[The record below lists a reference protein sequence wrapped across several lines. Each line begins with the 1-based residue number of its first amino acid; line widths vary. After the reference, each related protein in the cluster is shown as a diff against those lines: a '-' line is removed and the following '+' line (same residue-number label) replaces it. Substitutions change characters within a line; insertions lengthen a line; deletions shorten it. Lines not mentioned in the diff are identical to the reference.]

1 MGVVRIDQFMF
12 KNGKKL
18 TFPVFDSRNIAYNV
32 TISADNWRNGFF
44 FAAATKYVGDNNY
57 SIDIH
62 GLPLHRENAWEDYAG
77 NLWYYE
83 INDYP
88 QNPDFYWTITL
99 NYGGRSENFNLPKK
113 ANNTNS
119 DFLCFTRHIFRMS
132 WETVLEFG
140 VQGSFAYAADW
151 NGFERNNQNVRYH
164 WSSRGSRG
172 TSVNWILT
180 NARQMMTLPNPFRVD
195 IYSTN
200 RGSGSASLTGTTFG
214 AQISAYGEGYTTDVD
229 PAKGTI
235 DTNDDGGI
243 SRKYVEGRGN
253 FDRTSDTIAVPSLP
267 TLSATK
273 TGFVTLYKP
282 SLSQIVQV
290 CEYLWGSVILNML
303 KNLLMNPMDLIIG
316 LGIVPVSAPASTTSA
331 PGVAEITVPVIMY
344 QYDSQYYE
352 YDCGTLKIEEFWGT
366 AFDYAPFTQI
376 QIYLPYVG
384 VRELNV
390 DEVMGQTIGVKYHID
405 LFGGGLMAYVTV
417 NGSIRYQF
425 SGNCMQ
431 QIPVN
436 AANFDNL
443 LQNLVNVAC
452 VVGSGIAAS
461 GAGAAASDAAA
472 IASRDAAGIARLD
485 YGMSAGAANAFGDVV
500 GAYQGAKAGMAAMS
514 EWESSHGM
522 QLMGCTL
529 DTVIN
534 SKPRIER
541 TGSMASTT
549 GQLSVQTPYLIIS
562 RAEQCLPDGYKH
574 YRGYPSNITA
584 RLGDLDGYT
593 EVEDIRINDLDATQP
608 ELVEIYQLLKKG
620 VII

>member
-1 MGVVRIDQFMF
+1 MGVVRIDELKF

-18 TFPVFDSRNIAYNV
+18 TFPVFDGRYITYNT
-32 TISADNWRNGFF
+32 TIKADSWRNGVFIVEAKKPYPTHDF
-44 FAAATKYVGDNNY
+44 DLTIGG
-57 SIDIH
+57 I
-62 GLPLHRENAWEDYAG
+62 PLHRANAWEDYSG
-77 NLWYYE
+77 GLWYYE

-88 QNPDFYWTITL
+88 SDPTHYWTVTVNL
-99 NYGGRSENFNLPKK
+99 GGYSATQNVPKTMT
-113 ANNTNS
+113 NTNS
-119 DFLCFTRHIFRMS
+119 NRTCWCLYLFRMS
-132 WETVLEFG
+132 WSNYIEL
-140 VQGSFAYAADW
+140 GSATTTYLNELGDYTST
-151 NGFERNNQNVRYH
+151 QS
-164 WSSRGSRG
+164 SSRYAWGARGSMFTG
-172 TSVNWILT
+172 VNWILA
-180 NARQMMTLPNPFRVD
+180 NAREVMTLANPFRVD
-195 IYSTN
+195 IYATN
-200 RGSGSASLTGTTFG
+200 RGSGSSSLNGSNVPTAVSNYG
-214 AQISAYGEGYTTDVD
+214 AGYETNVD
-229 PAKGTI
+229 PQKGTI

-243 SRKYVEGRGN
+243 SHKYTEGRGN
-253 FDRTSDTIAVPSLP
+253 FDRTSDSIAVPSLP

-282 SLSQIVQV
+282 SLSQLVQL
-290 CEYLWGSVILNML
+290 CEYLWGSIVLNML
-303 KNLLMNPMDLIIG
+303 RNLLMNPMDLIIG
-316 LGIVPVSAPASTTSA
+316 LGIVPVSAPASTTSS
-331 PGVAEITVPVIMY
+331 PGVAEITIPIIMN

-376 QIYLPYVG
+376 QVYLPYVG

-443 LQNLVNVAC
+443 LQNLVSVAC

-472 IASRDAAGIARLD
+472 IASRDATGIARLD
-485 YGMSAGAANAFGDVV
+485 YGMSAGAANAFGDAV
-500 GAYQGAKAGMAAMS
+500 GAYQGARAGMAAMS

-562 RAEQCLPDGYKH
+562 RAEQCLPEGYKH

>member
-1 MGVVRIDQFMF
+1 MGVIRIDELIF

-18 TFPVFDSRNIAYNV
+18 SFPVFDNRNIAYNT

-44 FAAATKYVGDNNY
+44 FAAATKYVGDTNY
-57 SIDIH
+57 AIDIH
-62 GLPLHRENAWEDYAG
+62 GLPLHRENAWEDYAN

-88 QNPDFYWTITL
+88 QNPDYYWTITL
-99 NYGGRSENFNLPKK
+99 NYGGRSESFQIPKK

-119 DFLCFTRHIFRMS
+119 DFQCFTRHIFRMS
-132 WETVLEFG
+132 WESVMEVG
-140 VQGSFAYAADW
+140 VQGSFAYGADW
-151 NGFERNNQNVRYH
+151 DGFERNNQNVRYH
-164 WSSRGSRG
+164 WSARGGRG
-172 TSVNWILT
+172 TNVNWILT

-195 IYSTN
+195 IYATN
-200 RGSGSASLTGTTFG
+200 RGSGNSSLGGTTFG
-214 AQISAYGEGYTTDVD
+214 AQVTAYGEGYVTDVD
-229 PAKGTI
+229 PQRGSI
-235 DTNDDGGI
+235 DTNDAGGT
-243 SRKYVEGRGN
+243 SKKYVEGRGN
-253 FDRTSDTIAVPSLP
+253 FDRTSDTIAVPNLP

-282 SLSQIVQV
+282 SLSQLVQL

-303 KNLLMNPMDLIIG
+303 RNILMNPMDLIIG

-331 PGVAEITVPVIMY
+331 PGVAEITIPVVMY

-366 AFDYAPFTQI
+366 AFDYAPYTQI

-443 LQNLVNVAC
+443 LQNLVSVAC
-452 VVGSGIAAS
+452 VVGSGIAMGGAPAIEAAS
-461 GAGAAASDAAA
+461 VAAEEAAAAKYGSTVVGAGELS
-472 IASRDAAGIARLD
+472 IGEQ
-485 YGMSAGAANAFGDVV
+485 MSAGMG
-500 GAYQGAKAGMAAMS
+500 GMKEWAG
-514 EWESSHGM
+514 SHGN

-529 DTVIN
+529 AGVLG

-562 RAEQCLPDGYKH
+562 RAEQSLPEDYKH

-584 RLGDLDGYT
+584 RLGSLDGYT

>member
-1 MGVVRIDQFMF
+1 MGVVRIDELKF

-18 TFPVFDSRNIAYNV
+18 TFPVFDGRNITYNT
-32 TISADNWRNGFF
+32 TINANNWRNGIFIVV
-44 FAAATKYVGDNNY
+44 AKKAYPETNY
-57 SIDIH
+57 DLQIA
-62 GLPLHRENAWEDYAG
+62 GMPLHRANAWEDYSG
-77 NLWYYE
+77 GLWYYE

-88 QNPDFYWTITL
+88 QDPTNYWTITM
-99 NYGGRSENFNLPKK
+99 NFGGYSTNRRFPKK
-113 ANNTNS
+113 SSYQNS
-119 DFLCFTRHIFRMS
+119 DFQCSCYFLYRMS
-132 WETVLEFG
+132 WANVIEIGAINDTLAYVDNFG
-140 VQGSFAYAADW
+140 SYTSTQS
-151 NGFERNNQNVRYH
+151 
-164 WSSRGSRG
+164 SSRYNWSTRGSTF
-172 TSVNWILT
+172 TSVNWLLG
-180 NARQMMTLPNPFRVD
+180 NGRELMTLPNPFRVD
-195 IYSTN
+195 LYATN
-200 RGSGSASLTGTTFG
+200 RGSGSSQIGG
-214 AQISAYGEGYTTDVD
+214 ANIPTPVSNYGEGYSTNVD
-229 PAKGTI
+229 PQKGTI

-243 SRKYVEGRGN
+243 SRKYTEGRGN
-253 FDRTSDTIAVPSLP
+253 FDRTSDTISVPALP

-282 SLSQIVQV
+282 SLSQLVQL

-303 KNLLMNPMDLIIG
+303 RNLLMNPMDLIIG
-316 LGIVPVSAPASTTSA
+316 LGIVPVSAPASTSSA
-331 PGVAEITVPVIMY
+331 PGVAEITIPIIMN

-366 AFDYAPFTQI
+366 AFDYAPYTQI

-443 LQNLVNVAC
+443 LQNLVSVAC
-452 VVGSGIAAS
+452 VVGSGIAMGGAPAIEAAS
-461 GAGAAASDAAA
+461 VAAEEAAAVKYGSTVVGAGELS
-472 IASRDAAGIARLD
+472 IGEQ
-485 YGMSAGAANAFGDVV
+485 MSAGMG
-500 GAYQGAKAGMAAMS
+500 GMKEWAG
-514 EWESSHGM
+514 SHGN

-529 DTVIN
+529 GGVLG

-562 RAEQCLPDGYKH
+562 RAEQSLPEGYKH

-593 EVEDIRINDLDATQP
+593 EIEDIRINDLDATQP

>member
-1 MGVVRIDQFMF
+1 MGVVRIDELKF
-12 KNGKKL
+12 KNGKKI
-18 TFPVFDSRNIAYNV
+18 TFPVFDNRYLTYNNTV
-32 TISADNWRNGFF
+32 VADNWRNGFF
-44 FAAATKYVGDNNY
+44 CMYAIKYVGENNY
-57 SIDIH
+57 TIAIH
-62 GLPLHRENAWEDYAG
+62 GLPLHRANAWEDYAG

-83 INDYP
+83 INDLPSDPTHY
-88 QNPDFYWTITL
+88 YAVTI
-99 NYGGRSENFNLPKK
+99 NFGGHSETQNLPKM

-119 DFLCFTRHIFRMS
+119 DFQCTMYWMCRMS
-132 WETVLEFG
+132 WANRIEYGLATG
-140 VQGSFAYAADW
+140 NYI
-151 NGFERNNQNVRYH
+151 NGYDGFPRNNQNTRYS
-164 WSSRGSRG
+164 WQQRGSVF
-172 TSVNWILT
+172 TSVNWLLA
-180 NARQMMTLPNPFRVD
+180 NARELMNLPNPFRVD
-195 IYSTN
+195 IYATN
-200 RGSGSASLTGTTFG
+200 RGSGSSQIGG
-214 AQISAYGEGYTTDVD
+214 ATIGPDVSSYGEGYETNVD
-229 PAKGTI
+229 PQKGTI

-243 SRKYVEGRGN
+243 SHKYTEGRGN
-253 FDRTSDTIAVPSLP
+253 FDRTSDTIAVPALP

-282 SLSQIVQV
+282 SLSQLVQL
-290 CEYLWGSVILNML
+290 CEYLWGSIVLNML
-303 KNLLMNPMDLIIG
+303 RNLLMNPMDLIIG
-316 LGIVPVSAPASTTSA
+316 LGIVPVSAPASTTSS
-331 PGVAEITVPVIMY
+331 PGVAEITIPIIMN

-500 GAYQGAKAGMAAMS
+500 GAYQGARAGMAAMS

-562 RAEQCLPDGYKH
+562 RAEQCLPEGYKH

>member
-1 MGVVRIDQFMF
+1 MGVVRIDELKF

-18 TFPVFDSRNIAYNV
+18 SFPVFDGRNLAYNNTV
-32 TISADNWRNGFF
+32 SADNWRNGFF
-44 FAAATKYVGDNNY
+44 CAYAIKYVGETNY
-57 SIDIH
+57 TIGIH
-62 GLPLHRENAWEDYAG
+62 GLPLHRANAWEDYAG

-88 QNPDFYWTITL
+88 SDPTHYYTITM
-99 NYGGRSENFNLPKK
+99 NYGGRSEQMNLPKM
-113 ANNTNS
+113 ANHTNS
-119 DFLCFTRHIFRMS
+119 DFACTIYYLCRMS
-132 WETVLEFG
+132 WGNQLEVG
-140 VQGSFAYAADW
+140 IGSGNYINGY
-151 NGFERNNQNVRYH
+151 NGFERNNQNARYS
-164 WSSRGSRG
+164 WQLRGSRWTG
-172 TSVNWILT
+172 VNWMML
-180 NARQMMTLPNPFRVD
+180 NAREMMTLPNPFRVD
-195 IYSTN
+195 LYATN
-200 RGSGSASLTGTTFG
+200 RGSGGSQIAGTTFG
-214 AQISAYGEGYTTDVD
+214 PNVSSYGEGYETNVD
-229 PAKGTI
+229 PQKGTI

-243 SRKYVEGRGN
+243 SHKYTEGRGN
-253 FDRTSDTIAVPSLP
+253 FDRTSDTISVPALP

-282 SLSQIVQV
+282 SLSQLVQL
-290 CEYLWGSVILNML
+290 CEYLWGSIILNML
-303 KNLLMNPMDLIIG
+303 RNLLMNPMDLIIG
-316 LGIVPVSAPASTTSA
+316 LGIVPVSAPASTSSA
-331 PGVAEITVPVIMY
+331 PGVAEITIPVIMN

-366 AFDYAPFTQI
+366 AFDFAPYTQI

-436 AANFDNL
+436 SANFDNL
-443 LQNLVNVAC
+443 LQNLVSVAC
-452 VVGSGIAAS
+452 VVGSGIAMGGAPAIEAAS
-461 GAGAAASDAAA
+461 VAAEEAAAAKYGSTVVGAGELS
-472 IASRDAAGIARLD
+472 IGEQ
-485 YGMSAGAANAFGDVV
+485 MSAGMG
-500 GAYQGAKAGMAAMS
+500 GMKEWAG
-514 EWESSHGM
+514 SHGN

-529 DTVIN
+529 GGVLG

-549 GQLSVQTPYLIIS
+549 GQLSVQTPYIIIS
-562 RAEQCLPDGYKH
+562 RAEQSLPEGYKH

-593 EVEDIRINDLDATQP
+593 EIEDIRINDLDATQP

>member
-1 MGVVRIDQFMF
+1 MGVVRIDELKF

-18 TFPVFDSRNIAYNV
+18 TFPVFDGRSIAYNV

-44 FAAATKYVGDNNY
+44 FAAATKYVGDTNY

-88 QNPDFYWTITL
+88 QNPDYYWTITI

-113 ANNTNS
+113 TNNTNS
-119 DFLCFTRHIFRMS
+119 DFVCFTRHIFRMS
-132 WETVLEFG
+132 WETVMEVG
-140 VQGSFAYAADW
+140 VQGSFQYAEDW
-151 NGFERNNQNVRYH
+151 DGFERNNQNARYH
-164 WSSRGSRG
+164 WSARGSRG
-172 TSVNWILT
+172 TNVNWILT

-200 RGSGSASLTGTTFG
+200 RGSGNASLGGTTFG
-214 AQISAYGEGYTTDVD
+214 AQISAYGEGYKTDVD
-229 PAKGTI
+229 PQKGTI

-243 SRKYVEGRGN
+243 SHKYTEGRGN
-253 FDRTSDTIAVPSLP
+253 FDRTSDTISVPALP

-282 SLSQIVQV
+282 SLSQLVQL

-303 KNLLMNPMDLIIG
+303 RNLLMNPMDLIIG

-331 PGVAEITVPVIMY
+331 PGVAEITIPVVMY

-366 AFDYAPFTQI
+366 AFDFAPYTQI

-443 LQNLVNVAC
+443 LQNLVSVAC
-452 VVGSGIAAS
+452 VVGSGIAMGGAPAIEAAS
-461 GAGAAASDAAA
+461 VAAEEAAAAKYGSTVVGAGELS
-472 IASRDAAGIARLD
+472 IGEQ
-485 YGMSAGAANAFGDVV
+485 MSAGMG
-500 GAYQGAKAGMAAMS
+500 GMKEWAG
-514 EWESSHGM
+514 SHGN

-529 DTVIN
+529 GGVLG

-562 RAEQCLPDGYKH
+562 RAEQSLPEGYKH

-593 EVEDIRINDLDATQP
+593 EIEDIRINDLDATQP

>member
-1 MGVVRIDQFMF
+1 MGVVRIDELKF

-18 TFPVFDSRNIAYNV
+18 TFPVFDGRAITYNT
-32 TISADNWRNGFF
+32 TIKADNWRNGAFIVEAKKPYPTHDF
-44 FAAATKYVGDNNY
+44 DLTVGG
-57 SIDIH
+57 I
-62 GLPLHRENAWEDYAG
+62 PLHRENAWEDYSG
-77 NLWYYE
+77 GLWYYE

-88 QNPDFYWTITL
+88 SDPTHYWTITVNL
-99 NYGGRSENFNLPKK
+99 GGYSTSQNVPKTMTS
-113 ANNTNS
+113 TNS
-119 DFLCFTRHIFRMS
+119 NRTCWCLFLFRMS
-132 WETVLEFG
+132 WSNYIEL
-140 VQGSFAYAADW
+140 GSATTTYLNELGDYTST
-151 NGFERNNQNVRYH
+151 QS
-164 WSSRGSRG
+164 SSRYAWSARGSMFTG
-172 TSVNWILT
+172 VNWILA
-180 NARQMMTLPNPFRVD
+180 NAREVMTLPNPFRVD
-195 IYSTN
+195 IYATN
-200 RGSGSASLTGTTFG
+200 RGSGSSSLNGTNIPT
-214 AQISAYGEGYTTDVD
+214 AVANYGEGYSTNVD

-243 SRKYVEGRGN
+243 SHKYTEGRGN
-253 FDRTSDTIAVPSLP
+253 FDRTSDAIAVPALP

-282 SLSQIVQV
+282 SLSQLVQL
-290 CEYLWGSVILNML
+290 CEYLWGSIVLNVL
-303 KNLLMNPMDLIIG
+303 RNLIMNPMDLIIG
-316 LGIVPVSAPASTTSA
+316 LGIVPVSAPASTSSA
-331 PGVAEITVPVIMY
+331 PGVAEITIPVIMN

-443 LQNLVNVAC
+443 LQNLVSVAC
-452 VVGSGIAAS
+452 VVGSGIAMGGAPAIEAAS
-461 GAGAAASDAAA
+461 VAAEEAATAKFGSTVVGAGELT
-472 IASRDAAGIARLD
+472 IGEQ
-485 YGMSAGAANAFGDVV
+485 MSAGMG
-500 GAYQGAKAGMAAMS
+500 GMR
-514 EWESSHGM
+514 EWASSHGT

-529 DTVIN
+529 NGVLG

-562 RAEQCLPDGYKH
+562 RAEQSLPEGYKH

>member
-1 MGVVRIDQFMF
+1 MGVVRIDELKF
-12 KNGKKL
+12 KNGKKV
-18 TFPVFDSRNIAYNV
+18 TFPVFDGRNITYNT
-32 TISADNWRNGFF
+32 TINANNWRNGIFVASAKKVYPEKNF
-44 FAAATKYVGDNNY
+44 D
-57 SIDIH
+57 IEIH
-62 GLPLHRENAWEDYAG
+62 GLPLHRANAWEDYSG
-77 NLWYYE
+77 GLWYYE

-88 QNPDFYWTITL
+88 QDPTNYWTLTI
-99 NYGGRSENFNLPKK
+99 NMGGKTFSRNLPKK
-113 ANNTNS
+113 STSSNS
-119 DFLCFTRHIFRMS
+119 TWNCMIYCLHRMS
-132 WETVLEFG
+132 WSNNIEI
-140 VQGSFAYAADW
+140 QGISDTLAYYEQL
-151 NGFERNNQNVRYH
+151 GSYTSSQSGSRYN
-164 WSSRGSRG
+164 WSTRGSIY
-172 TSVNWILT
+172 TSVNWILA
-180 NARQMMTLPNPFRVD
+180 NAREIMNLPNPFRVD
-195 IYSTN
+195 LYATN
-200 RGSGSASLTGTTFG
+200 RGSGNSSINGDTIPTA
-214 AQISAYGEGYTTDVD
+214 ISNYGEGYETNVD
-229 PAKGTI
+229 PQKGTI

-243 SRKYVEGRGN
+243 SHKYTEGRGN
-253 FDRTSDTIAVPSLP
+253 FDRTSDTISVPALP

-282 SLSQIVQV
+282 SLSQLVQL
-290 CEYLWGSVILNML
+290 CEYLWGSIILNML
-303 KNLLMNPMDLIIG
+303 RNLLMDPMDLIIG

-331 PGVAEITVPVIMY
+331 PGVAEITIPVVMN

-366 AFDYAPFTQI
+366 AFDFAPYTQI

-443 LQNLVNVAC
+443 LQNLVSVAC
-452 VVGSGIAAS
+452 VVGSGIAMGGTPAIEAAS
-461 GAGAAASDAAA
+461 VAAEEAAVAKYGSTVIGAGELS
-472 IASRDAAGIARLD
+472 IGEQ
-485 YGMSAGAANAFGDVV
+485 MSAGMG
-500 GAYQGAKAGMAAMS
+500 GMKEWAG
-514 EWESSHGM
+514 SHGN

-529 DTVIN
+529 GGVLG

-562 RAEQCLPDGYKH
+562 RAEQSLPEGYKH

-593 EVEDIRINDLDATQP
+593 EIEDIRINDLDATQP

>member
-1 MGVVRIDQFMF
+1 MGVIRIDELKF
-12 KNGKKL
+12 KNGKKVS
-18 TFPVFDSRNIAYNV
+18 FPVLDGRNITYN
-32 TISADNWRNGFF
+32 TTLNADSWRNGVFV
-44 FAAATKYVGDNNY
+44 AAAKKAYPATNY
-57 SIDIH
+57 NIEIH
-62 GLPLHRENAWEDYAG
+62 GLPLHRANAWEDYSG
-77 NLWYYE
+77 GLWYYE
-83 INDYP
+83 INDDP
-88 QNPDFYWTITL
+88 QDPTNYWTLTL
-99 NYGGRSENFNLPKK
+99 NFGGLSYTRNLPKK
-113 ANNTNS
+113 STSTNS
-119 DFLCFTRHIFRMS
+119 MWNCMIFCLHRMS
-132 WETVLEFG
+132 WSNNIEIQTINDYN
-140 VQGSFAYAADW
+140 AYYEQLSSYTSTQSAS
-151 NGFERNNQNVRYH
+151 RYN
-164 WSSRGSRG
+164 WSTRGSRF
-172 TSVNWILT
+172 TTANWILG
-180 NARQMMTLPNPFRVD
+180 NAREIMNLPNPFRVD
-195 IYSTN
+195 IYATN
-200 RGSGSASLTGTTFG
+200 RGSGSSSIYGDTIPTAI
-214 AQISAYGEGYTTDVD
+214 ANYGEGYEINVG
-229 PAKGTI
+229 PQKGTI

-243 SRKYVEGRGN
+243 SHKYTEGRGN
-253 FDRTSDTIAVPSLP
+253 FDRTSDTIAVPALP

-282 SLSQIVQV
+282 SLSQLVQL

-303 KNLLMNPMDLIIG
+303 RNLLMNPMDLIIG

-331 PGVAEITVPVIMY
+331 PGVAEITIPIIMN

-366 AFDYAPFTQI
+366 AFDYAPYTQI

-443 LQNLVNVAC
+443 LQNLVSVAC
-452 VVGSGIAAS
+452 VVGSGIAMGGAPAIEAAS
-461 GAGAAASDAAA
+461 VAAEEAAAVKYGSTVVGAGELS
-472 IASRDAAGIARLD
+472 IGEQ
-485 YGMSAGAANAFGDVV
+485 MSAGMG
-500 GAYQGAKAGMAAMS
+500 GMKEWAG
-514 EWESSHGM
+514 SHGN

-529 DTVIN
+529 GGVLG

-562 RAEQCLPDGYKH
+562 RAEQSLPEGYKH

-593 EVEDIRINDLDATQP
+593 EIEDIRINDLDATQP

>member
-1 MGVVRIDQFMF
+1 MGVIRIDQFMF
-12 KNGKKL
+12 KNGKKITL
-18 TFPVFDSRNIAYNV
+18 PVYDSRNIAYNV
-32 TISADNWRNGFF
+32 TINADNWRNGFF
-44 FAAATKYVGDNNY
+44 FAAATKYVGENNY

-88 QNPDFYWTITL
+88 QNPDYYWTITL
-99 NYGGRSENFNLPKK
+99 NYGGRSESFNLPKK
-113 ANNTNS
+113 ADNTNS
-119 DFLCFTRHIFRMS
+119 DFQCFTRHIFRMS
-132 WETVLEFG
+132 WENVMEVG
-140 VQGSFAYAADW
+140 VQGSFAYGADW
-151 NGFERNNQNVRYH
+151 DGFERNNQNVRYH

-172 TSVNWILT
+172 TSVNWILS
-180 NARQMMTLPNPFRVD
+180 NAREMMTLPNPFRVD

-200 RGSGSASLTGTTFG
+200 RGSGNASLGGTTFG
-214 AQISAYGEGYTTDVD
+214 AQVTAYGEGYTTDVD

-243 SRKYVEGRGN
+243 SRKYTEGRGN
-253 FDRTSDTIAVPSLP
+253 FDRTSDTIAVPALP

-282 SLSQIVQV
+282 SLSQLVQL

-303 KNLLMNPMDLIIG
+303 RNLLMNPMDLIIG

-331 PGVAEITVPVIMY
+331 PGVAEITIPVVMY

-366 AFDYAPFTQI
+366 AFDYAPYTQI

-443 LQNLVNVAC
+443 LQNLVSVAC
-452 VVGSGIAAS
+452 VVGSGIAMGGAPAIEAAS
-461 GAGAAASDAAA
+461 VAAEEAAAAKYGSTVVGAGELS
-472 IASRDAAGIARLD
+472 IGEQ
-485 YGMSAGAANAFGDVV
+485 MSAGIG
-500 GAYQGAKAGMAAMS
+500 GMKEWAG
-514 EWESSHGM
+514 SHGN

-529 DTVIN
+529 AGVLG

-549 GQLSVQTPYLIIS
+549 GQLSVQTPYIIIS
-562 RAEQCLPDGYKH
+562 RAEQSLPEGYKH

-593 EVEDIRINDLDATQP
+593 EIEDIRINDLDATQP